1 MTGLKRIIIH
11 WTAGGGRANALDRQ
25 HYHRLVEYDGRIIF
39 GTEELADNI
48 VTSDGDYAA
57 HTRDLNTGSIGIAMC
72 GMRDAIEMPFSPG
85 PSPLTEVQVD
95 AACALVADLCRAHG
109 IPVTRETVLTHA
121 EVQPTLGVRQLGK
134 WDITRLPYK
143 PDLVGAYPVGDYLR
157 TKIKT
162 LLGEAAPASN
172 RPVLRYGDQGAD
184 VRILQEDLAALRYF
198 AGRIDGKFGNLT
210 RAALLAFQADNGL
223 ATDAVAGQQ
232 TWAMLAKAEPRPLR
246 NIEAADLRAE
256 GSSTMKGGDA
266 AEVALTGGG
275 VLAAVPVVRDFL
287 TETQGLLP
295 TLQENWPVLLA
306 IGALGLGYILI
317 RQMKAARIED
327 ARTGANVGR

>member
-1 MTGLKRIIIH
+1 MGLKRIIIH

-57 HTRDLNTGSIGIAMC
+57 HTRNLNTGSIGIAMC

-134 WDITRLPYK
+134 WDITRLPYR

-157 TKIKT
+157 LKIKAF
-162 LLGEAAPASN
+162 LGEAAPASN
-172 RPVLRYGDQGAD
+172 RPVLRFGDQGAD

-198 AGRIDGKFGNLT
+198 AGRIDGKFAELT
-210 RAALLAFQADNGL
+210 RAALLAFQADNDL

-232 TWAMLAKAEPRPLR
+232 TWAMLAKAEPRRLR
-246 NIEAADLRAE
+246 NVEAADLRAE
-256 GSSTMKGGDA
+256 GSTTMKGGDA

-275 VLAAVPVVRDFL
+275 VLAAVPVVRDL
-287 TETQGLLP
+287 MSDTQDLLP

-317 RQMKAARIED
+317 RQMKAARLED

>member
-1 MTGLKRIIIH
+1 MGLNRIIIH
-11 WTAGGGRANALDRQ
+11 WTGGGGRANALDRQ
-25 HYHRLVEYDGRIIF
+25 HYHRLVEHDGRIIF

-57 HTRDLNTGSIGIAMC
+57 HTRNLNTGSIGVALC
-72 GMRDAIEMPFSPG
+72 GMRDAIEIPFSAG

-95 AACALVADLCRAHG
+95 AACALVAELCRAHG

-134 WDITRLPYK
+134 WDITRLPHR

-157 TKIKT
+157 AKVKA
-162 LLGEAAPASN
+162 LLGEAATARN
-172 RPVLRYGDQGAD
+172 RPVLRFGDQGAD
-184 VRILQEDLAALRYF
+184 VRVLQEDLAALRYF
-198 AGRIDGKFGNLT
+198 AGRIDGRFAELT

-223 ATDAVAGQQ
+223 TTDAVAGQQ
-232 TWAMLAKAEPRPLR
+232 TWAMLARAEPRPLR

-275 VLAAVPVVRDFL
+275 VLAAVPVVRDL
-287 TETQGLLP
+287 LAETRGFLP

>member
-1 MTGLKRIIIH
+1 MTGLNRIILH
-11 WTAGGGRANALDRQ
+11 WTAGGGRASAVDRQ
-25 HYHRLVEYDGRIIF
+25 HYHRLVEHDGRIVP
-39 GTEELADNI
+39 GTEALADNI

-57 HTRDLNTGSIGIAMC
+57 HTRNLNTGSIGVALC
-72 GMRDAIEMPFSPG
+72 GMRDAIEVPFSAG

-95 AACALVADLCRAHG
+95 AACALVAELCRAHG

-143 PDLVGAYPVGDYLR
+143 PDVVGAYPVGDYLR
-157 TKIKT
+157 AKIKA

-172 RPVLRYGDQGAD
+172 RPVLRFGDRGAD
-184 VRILQEDLAALRYF
+184 VRVLQEDLAGLRYF
-198 AGRIDGKFGNLT
+198 AGRRDGRFDTLT

-223 ATDAVAGQQ
+223 ATDAVAGAL
-232 TWAMLAKAEPRPLR
+232 TWAALARAQPRPLR
-246 NIEAADLRAE
+246 DIAPADLRAE

-275 VLAAVPVVRDFL
+275 LLAAVPVLRDL
-287 TETQGLLP
+287 LAETQGLLP

-306 IGALGLGYILI
+306 LGALGLGYILI
-317 RQMKAARIED
+317 RQMKAARLED
-327 ARTGANVGR
+327 ARTGAHLGR

>member
-1 MTGLKRIIIH
+1 
-11 WTAGGGRANALDRQ
+11 
-25 HYHRLVEYDGRIIF
+25 
-39 GTEELADNI
+39 
-48 VTSDGDYAA
+48 
-57 HTRDLNTGSIGIAMC
+57 MC
-72 GMRDAIEMPFSPG
+72 GMRDAIEMPFSAG

-95 AACALVADLCRAHG
+95 ATCALVAELCRAHG

-134 WDITRLPYK
+134 WDITRLPHR

-157 TKIKT
+157 SKVKA

-172 RPVLRYGDQGAD
+172 RPVLRFGDQGAD

-198 AGRIDGKFGNLT
+198 AGRIDGKFAELT

-232 TWAMLAKAEPRPLR
+232 TWAMLAKAQPRPLR
-246 NIEAADLRAE
+246 NVEAADLRAE
-256 GSSTMKGGDA
+256 GSNTMKGGDA

-275 VLAAVPVVRDFL
+275 VLAAVPVVRDL
-287 TETQGLLP
+287 MSDTQDLLP

-317 RQMKAARIED
+317 RQMKAARLED